1 MEVPEVMQVKTIE
14 YLKMVEKTQKIIDE
28 LQQNN
33 IKLYNENERYK
44 KILSYILSLPAVN
57 IKGKQF
63 ILLDDIVKICEAGL
77 KKREK

>member
-57 IKGKQF
+57 IKGKEF